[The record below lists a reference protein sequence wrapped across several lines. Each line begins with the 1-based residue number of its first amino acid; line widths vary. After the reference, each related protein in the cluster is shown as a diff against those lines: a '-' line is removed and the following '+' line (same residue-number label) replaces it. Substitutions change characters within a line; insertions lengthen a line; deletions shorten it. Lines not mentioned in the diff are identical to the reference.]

1 MHPQTTLASGATSQM
16 NELSDLMLSA
26 SFDWSIKL
34 WYPKVRTDPL
44 LTLESAQ
51 EYIYD
56 VQWSPVHPACFA
68 SCDGDGG
75 LDLWNLNAN
84 HEASLSRKKI
94 GSAPLNS
101 LRWSVDGK
109 RIATGDSEGGLSIF
123 ALDKDIYNPK
133 EDEVQKMCR
142 RFLTQTSHKEEE
154 AAEEEPKEEVGPEEM
169 AA

>member
-1 MHPQTTLASGATSQM
+1 MHPQTSLAAGASNL

-34 WYPKVRTDPL
+34 WYPKVRNDPI

-75 LDLWNLNAN
+75 LDLWNLNVN
-84 HEASLSRKKI
+84 
-94 GSAPLNS
+94 
-101 LRWSVDGK
+101 
-109 RIATGDSEGGLSIF
+109 
-123 ALDKDIYNPK
+123 
-133 EDEVQKMCR
+133 
-142 RFLTQTSHKEEE
+142 
-154 AAEEEPKEEVGPEEM
+154 
-169 AA
+169 